1 MTENKQEPVIDHL
14 FRHQY
19 GKMVAILSKI
29 FGPSHLEHIE
39 DAIQDTFIQAS
50 LKWRTEIPENPE
62 AWLTQAAKNR
72 TIDLFRQISAQK
84 ERKNKMIHGS
94 ATLKINDFFLDH
106 EVADSQLRMIF
117 LACHPSFKKEEQ
129 IVFALKCISG
139 FSLRE
144 IAAALLQKEETIKKR
159 IARTRK
165 KIKEKKLHLDYPSPT
180 EIHHRLSGVLQI
192 IYLIF
197 NEGFHSTKEHALV
210 DRDLCGEALRLCRHL
225 LQKKTLRSG
234 SVYALFALLCFHASR
249 LEAKTAG
256 KKVIDLRHQDRTQWY
271 QPLINLGHEAFE
283 KAFQFPDQSI
293 YHLEAAIAREH
304 IMAESFEKTN
314 WSNILTLYEEMY
326 TLMPTTSVL
335 LSLVAVHVQMHQLE
349 AAEDILQKIDAE
361 KLEKRKYLYHASYF
375 EVYQKQK
382 RHKEALHE
390 IEKAIALCPNQMEK
404 DHLKMKR
411 DQVVGSS

>member
-1 MTENKQEPVIDHL
+1 
-14 FRHQY
+14 
-19 GKMVAILSKI
+19 MVAILSKI
-29 FGPSHLEHIE
+29 FGPSHLELIE
-39 DAIQDTFIQAS
+39 DAIQDTFIKAA
-50 LKWRTEIPENPE
+50 LKWRTELPNNPE

-84 ERKNKMIHGS
+84 EQKNKMIHGS
-94 ATLKINDFFLDH
+94 ATLELNDFFLDH

-165 KIKEKKLHLDYPSPT
+165 KIKEQELNLDYPSPT
-180 EIHHRLSGVLQI
+180 EIHNRLSGVLQI

-210 DRDLCGEALRLCRHL
+210 DRDLCGEALRLCKHL
-225 LQKKTLRSG
+225 LQKKSLRSG
-234 SVYALFALLCFHASR
+234 SVYALFSLLCFHASR
-249 LEAKTAG
+249 LDAKTSG
-256 KKVIDLRHQDRTQWY
+256 QKVIDLRQQDRTQWY
-271 QPLINLGHEAFE
+271 QPLINLGQEAFE

-293 YHLEAAIAREH
+293 YHVEAAIAREH
-304 IMAESFEKTN
+304 IMAESFERTN

-326 TLMPTTSVL
+326 ALMPTTSVL
-335 LSLVAVHVQMHQLE
+335 LSLVAVHIQMQQLDQ
-349 AAEDILQKIDAE
+349 AEEMLKKIDAE

-375 EVYQKQK
+375 EIYQKQK
-382 RHKEALHE
+382 RLKKALHE
-390 IEKAIALCPNQMEK
+390 IDKAISLCPNQMEK
-404 DHLKMKR
+404 DHLRSKR
-411 DQVVGSS
+411 DQVLESN